1 MKAQITEA
9 SNAKAS
15 NAKTVI
21 IPSMGLYDSYL
32 DGQLD
37 WEIESIAN
45 GNIEVEQELYDFI
58 YSLDLRKYND
68 LLVTEYNQFLIDMI
82 NKQYDINLVI
92 SNSYYESLSGNNV
105 GDKFIATI
113 DNIDCLPSLSVLAD
127 KVGLLEA
134 NLINQLDK
142 VTKDWLTSRDGFI
155 SFHDNNISPL
165 LKTSYANWEDIY
177 ISILLQVLT
186 DNLDDIDG
194 STNSAYDVEQ
204 LFIEY
209 CHCNGLIINTLYDS
223 LSSDDSN
230 KLTAIIDKV
239 ID

>member
-1 MKAQITEA
+1 MKAQITE
-9 SNAKAS
+9 AS

-21 IPSMGLYDSYL
+21 IPSMGLYHSFL
-32 DGQLD
+32 DEQMD
-37 WEIESIAN
+37 WEVESIAN

-82 NKQYDINLVI
+82 NNQYDINLTI
-92 SNSYYESLSGNNV
+92 SNSYYESLNGNNV

-113 DNIDCLPSLSVLAD
+113 DNVDCLPSINVLAD

-134 NLINQLDK
+134 NFINQLDK

-155 SFHDNNISPL
+155 SFHDNDITPL
-165 LKTSYANWEDIY
+165 LTTNYANWEDIY
-177 ISILLQVLT
+177 ISVLLQVLT
-186 DNLDDIDG
+186 DNLDDMDD
-194 STNSAYDVEQ
+194 STNSAYDIEQ

-230 KLTAIIDKV
+230 KLTAITDKV